1 MKLSALITSPLD
13 NFIPINFPFD
23 EIRFFTFVFFKI
35 LDELLSMIFS
45 IGIHR
50 EDKFVLGIP
59 K

>member
-1 MKLSALITSPLD
+1 MKLSALITPPLD
-13 NFIPINFPFD
+13 YLIPINFPFD
-23 EIRFFTFVFFKI
+23 EIRFFTFDFYKI

-45 IGIHR
+45 IGFHR